1 MELEA
6 KELIDLLKTIPV
18 IQSDMSVMKK
28 SIGDIDTELDIT
40 KSALSKAASTLE
52 RIDSSS
58 TEITSLKYTVKSLQN
73 NIETIAEKLR
83 DMAEKQRDIITT
95 LKDHDKNI
103 DDKVL
108 SLTKTIYKI
117 ENQTKESITK
127 HESTEHAIHSLSTIV
142 SDISKRENI
151 IENTMTKDDNVSITE
166 KLIKIAPNLIA
177 IISFLG
183 YIIYTLIEHKL
194 QGKM

>member
-6 KELIDLLKTIPV
+6 KELLELLKTLPAV
-18 IQSDMSVMKK
+18 QSDITVIKK
-28 SIGDIDTELDIT
+28 SITDIDTELSNT
-40 KSALSKAASTLE
+40 KSSLSKAATTLD
-52 RIDSSS
+52 RIDNNSA
-58 TEITSLKYTVKSLQN
+58 EFTSLKFTIKSLQN

-103 DDKVL
+103 DEKIFAM
-108 SLTKTIYKI
+108 TKTMYKI
-117 ENQTKESITK
+117 ENQTKESISK
-127 HESTEHAIHSLSTIV
+127 HETTEHAIHNLATIV

-151 IENTMTKDDNVSITE
+151 IETNMTKDENISITE